1 MTGKSAV
8 SGAQDTQPALSPAL
22 PADIAARLLGAVE
35 AMVRETHPDRDID
48 VRLDSRIE
56 RDLGLDSLARVELLL
71 RLGDVCHTRFPPEA
85 LSEAQTPRDLL
96 RLVGRQVEDDA
107 VRAAAPSVGA
117 SSVPLP
123 DAAQTLVEVLEW
135 HAAHQPERQHV
146 ILYDEKDAARSLSY
160 AALLLHARRIAAGL
174 LAEGVEPKQTV
185 ALMLPTGVEYLASFF
200 GVLLAGAVPVPI
212 YPPARLSQID
222 EHLARHGR
230 ILANA
235 QVVLI
240 ITVTEAQGVASLL
253 ATVAP
258 ALRKSVTPAELEREP
273 MDILYRASADDLA
286 FLQYTSGSTGDPKGV
301 MLTHANLLA
310 NIRALG
316 RVVKASSQ
324 DVFVS
329 WLPLYHD
336 MGLIGAWLGS
346 LYHAMPL
353 VLMSPL
359 TFLARPASWLRAI
372 SQYRGTLS
380 AAPNFCLLYTSPSP
394 RDGLLSRMPSSA

>member
-1 MTGKSAV
+1 MTGKTAV
-8 SGAQDTQPALSPAL
+8 SDAQDTRPALSPTL

-71 RLGDVCHTRFPPEA
+71 RLGDVCHTRFTPEA

-107 VRAAAPSVGA
+107 VCAAAPSDGA

-135 HAAHQPERQHV
+135 HAARQPERQHV
-146 ILYDEKDAARSLSY
+146 ILYDEKEAARSLSY
-160 AALLLHARRIAAGL
+160 AALLLRARRIAAGL
-174 LAEGVEPKQTV
+174 LAEGVEPKQTI
-185 ALMLPTGVEYLASFF
+185 ALMLPTGVDYLASFF

-235 QVVLI
+235 GAVLI
-240 ITVTEAQGVASLL
+240 VTVPEAQGVASLL
-253 ATVAP
+253 GSVAP
-258 ALRKSVTPAELEREP
+258 ALRNSMTPAELEREP
-273 MDILYRASADDLA
+273 MDILYRAGPDDLA

-301 MLTHANLLA
+301 MLSHANLLA
-310 NIRALG
+310 NVCALG
-316 RVVKASSQ
+316 HVVKA
-324 DVFVS
+324 
-329 WLPLYHD
+329 
-336 MGLIGAWLGS
+336 GS
-346 LYHAMPL
+346 
-353 VLMSPL
+353 
-359 TFLARPASWLRAI
+359 
-372 SQYRGTLS
+372 
-380 AAPNFCLLYTSPSP
+380 
-394 RDGLLSRMPSSA
+394 